1 MVCDMNLRLQKI
13 LVLSVVFTFLC
24 FSFTPS
30 AQAEESEPTY
40 WMDSDVDF
48 NNLGWVMPGTSVPV
62 SVEISKMNELET
74 SHMIAIHFQTDGHD
88 RDRHSVYL
96 PSMDSSDLIEVTGEI
111 HVTSGTTNVD
121 IELEVL
127 LRVDDP
133 CDMNK
138 PVEERFEAE
147 PHSSQIVSIDSNIP
161 SVVQVQ
167 ALTTLPAEPTRF
179 TFDYDDSNGQAEDGF
194 WSISVTS
201 NQMDLPIHGMNLC
214 INWID
219 SQGEYNQE
227 IWNLANNTVYGFNP
241 TNSESSVTFY
251 DVINMVNGNAV
262 ATYGTGDTIYIRSQ
276 DDAGLG
282 LEDVGMS
289 VVYDFS
295 SSNAG
300 AILGIWGNGCSFDWD
315 SDGVSATDAFPF
327 DSSEQT
333 DSDDDGVGDNTDA
346 FPEDPNET
354 VDSDGDG
361 VGDNADLY
369 PNDATKSSD
378 EVEEEESEKALPSIG
393 ILATLSM
400 VLLAMIPAR
409 VLNSA
414 KATEDLILSEFDN

>member
-88 RDRHSVYL
+88 QDRHSVYL

-127 LRVDDP
+127 LCVDDP

-179 TFDYDDSNGQAEDGF
+179 TFDYDESNGQEEDGF

-201 NQMDLPIHGMNLC
+201 NQMELPIHGMNLC
-214 INWID
+214 INYID
-219 SQGEYNQE
+219 AQGEYNQK